1 MALPETPS
9 PDDHHRRQT
18 HRDCAP
24 VGGGGR
30 FVPVSVLPR
39 PAPEQAPRR
48 QRDGRR
54 WLQGHSADPA
64 APRHLALEVEH
75 GLDER
80 IDVGGT
86 TAGGETQ
93 RGAPIRRTVLHADRN
108 IHRARHADQTTAKG
122 LTLTTY
128 GAEDSAALV
137 ETIRVNHAG
146 QTVLVV
152 AHANTVDDIA
162 GALGMP
168 GVGELADSQF
178 DRMYVIVR
186 NWCGTRL
193 TRLRYGAATP

>member
-1 MALPETPS
+1 MLQDQALGPVFVTDTLRS
-9 PDDHHRRQT
+9 TQT
-18 HRDCAP
+18 GQP
-24 VGGGGR
+24 
-30 FVPVSVLPR
+30 
-39 PAPEQAPRR
+39 
-48 QRDGRR
+48 
-54 WLQGHSADPA
+54 
-64 APRHLALEVEH
+64 
-75 GLDER
+75 
-80 IDVGGT
+80 
-86 TAGGETQ
+86 TA
-93 RGAPIRRTVLHADRN
+93 
-108 IHRARHADQTTAKG
+108 TAKG